1 MDRIGI
7 IRMTGTYGY
16 DRTGME
22 DRDIWTRGYDRM
34 DRNDKDL
41 KDMI

>member
-7 IRMTGTYGY
+7 IRMTGAYGY
-16 DRTGME
+16 DRIDMD

-34 DRNDKDL
+34 DRNDNYL